1 MNIQVLNM
9 SLLSRSD
16 WIESE
21 NVPVSCAQLCNVR
34 DCQSRQTEIL
44 RHIGVVGA
52 QEIPLVLG
60 SLKIKPTKTLSEAA

>member
-21 NVPVSCAQLCNVR
+21 NVPCSCAQLCNVP
-34 DCQSRQTEIL
+34 DCQSRQEIL

-60 SLKIKPTKTLSEAA
+60 SLKIKPTKTLSEAV